1 MWLHRNNKKFRVF
14 NKEIMKVEM
23 NSDAGLI
30 IANFKDYL
38 MTIKAEIEAVEEN
51 WKDVEDDCD
60 EVVKKENNRRILFD
74 N

>member
-1 MWLHRNNKKFRVF
+1 
-14 NKEIMKVEM
+14 M

-51 WKDVEDDCD
+51 WKDVEDSCD
-60 EVVKKENNRRILFD
+60 EVVNKENNRRILFD